1 MKDRGFSI
9 WSAAIDLIALGAMTL
24 VISLGVVTIC
34 PAATALYYSV
44 AKSVRRGRGG
54 PYREYFRSFRENFR
68 QGAALSVILAL
79 FCAVGFF
86 AAVYVVNL
94 PQSAA
99 VDFFYRA
106 TFFFALIVA
115 FLILAV
121 AMASTGVGVLYA
133 GAVLCSSLIIST
145 FAYDDRC
152 DWTKYAMVM
161 PVSRKEL
168 VAGKYVML
176 ALMVVG
182 GSVIAF
188 LASLVSN
195 AITGQIPLN
204 WNGLQEL
211 IFSALTA
218 LIFALVYGSVAIPLI
233 LRFGAEQGRVL
244 LVAALLVPAAVC
256 LVAYQIGKWL
266 GIVLT
271 DQDVVLLVC
280 GVAVA
285 ALVWVAV
292 SYRISCSIFAKQ
304 ELS

>member
-1 MKDRGFSI
+1 MKSVVLK
-9 WSAAIDLIALGAMTL
+9 DLYNIK
-24 VISLGVVTIC
+24 C
-34 PAATALYYSV
+34 N
-44 AKSVRRGRGG
+44 AKSVLV
-54 PYREYFRSFRENFR
+54 S
-68 QGAALSVILAL
+68 
-79 FCAVGFF
+79 
-86 AAVYVVNL
+86 
-94 PQSAA
+94 
-99 VDFFYRA
+99 
-106 TFFFALIVA
+106 

-211 IFSALTA
+211 ILSALTA

-256 LVAYQIGKWL
+256 FAVYQIGKWL

-271 DQDVVLLVC
+271 DQGVVLLSAARRWLRWC
-280 GVAVA
+280 G
-285 ALVWVAV
+285 WQV
-292 SYRISCSIFAKQ
+292 SYRISCGIFAKQ
-304 ELS
+304 EL

>member
-106 TFFFALIVA
+106 TFFLP
-115 FLILAV
+115 
-121 AMASTGVGVLYA
+121 
-133 GAVLCSSLIIST
+133 SSWPFSSWPWP
-145 FAYDDRC
+145 ARC
-152 DWTKYAMVM
+152 
-161 PVSRKEL
+161 
-168 VAGKYVML
+168 
-176 ALMVVG
+176 
-182 GSVIAF
+182 
-188 LASLVSN
+188 
-195 AITGQIPLN
+195 
-204 WNGLQEL
+204 
-211 IFSALTA
+211 
-218 LIFALVYGSVAIPLI
+218 
-233 LRFGAEQGRVL
+233 
-244 LVAALLVPAAVC
+244 
-256 LVAYQIGKWL
+256 
-266 GIVLT
+266 
-271 DQDVVLLVC
+271 
-280 GVAVA
+280 
-285 ALVWVAV
+285 
-292 SYRISCSIFAKQ
+292 
-304 ELS
+304 

>member
-1 MKDRGFSI
+1 MKSMVLK
-9 WSAAIDLIALGAMTL
+9 DLYNIK
-24 VISLGVVTIC
+24 C
-34 PAATALYYSV
+34 N
-44 AKSVRRGRGG
+44 AKSVLV
-54 PYREYFRSFRENFR
+54 S
-68 QGAALSVILAL
+68 
-79 FCAVGFF
+79 
-86 AAVYVVNL
+86 
-94 PQSAA
+94 
-99 VDFFYRA
+99 
-106 TFFFALIVA
+106 

-182 GSVIAF
+182 GSVIVIAF

-256 LVAYQIGKWL
+256 FVAYQIGKWL

-271 DQDVVLLVC
+271 DQGVVLLVC

>member
-1 MKDRGFSI
+1 MKSMVLK
-9 WSAAIDLIALGAMTL
+9 DLYNIK
-24 VISLGVVTIC
+24 C
-34 PAATALYYSV
+34 N
-44 AKSVRRGRGG
+44 AKSVLV
-54 PYREYFRSFRENFR
+54 S
-68 QGAALSVILAL
+68 
-79 FCAVGFF
+79 
-86 AAVYVVNL
+86 
-94 PQSAA
+94 
-99 VDFFYRA
+99 
-106 TFFFALIVA
+106 

-195 AITGQIPLN
+195 AITAITGQIPLN

-271 DQDVVLLVC
+271 DQGVVLLVC

>member
-1 MKDRGFSI
+1 MKSLVLK
-9 WSAAIDLIALGAMTL
+9 DLYNIK
-24 VISLGVVTIC
+24 C
-34 PAATALYYSV
+34 N
-44 AKSVRRGRGG
+44 AKSVLV
-54 PYREYFRSFRENFR
+54 S
-68 QGAALSVILAL
+68 
-79 FCAVGFF
+79 
-86 AAVYVVNL
+86 
-94 PQSAA
+94 
-99 VDFFYRA
+99 
-106 TFFFALIVA
+106 

-176 ALMVVG
+176 TLMVVG
-182 GSVIAF
+182 GIVIGF

-204 WNGLQEL
+204 LSGIQEL
-211 IFSALTA
+211 LVSAAASLV
-218 LIFALVYGSVAIPLI
+218 FALVYGSVAIPLI

-256 LVAYQIGKWL
+256 FVAYQVSKWL
-266 GIVLT
+266 GIVVT
-271 DQDVVLLVC
+271 DQGGVLLVC

-285 ALVWVAV
+285 ALMWMAV
-292 SYRISCSIFAKQ
+292 SYRISCGVFAKQ
-304 ELS
+304 EL